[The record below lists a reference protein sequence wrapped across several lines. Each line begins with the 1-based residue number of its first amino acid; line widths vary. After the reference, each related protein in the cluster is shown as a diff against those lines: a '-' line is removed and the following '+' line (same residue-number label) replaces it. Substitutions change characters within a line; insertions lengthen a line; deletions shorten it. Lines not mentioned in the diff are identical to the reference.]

1 MLVRDVSNCTMTP
14 RWSRPAV
21 AVFFFINGAALA
33 SWVPHIPA
41 IKSRHMMS
49 DGQLGLVL
57 LSMAAGSV
65 LALPVA
71 GWLVSRLGSRL
82 MTAAAGIALC
92 LALPLPVASPS
103 VALLSFS
110 LALLGA
116 CNGLLDVSM
125 NAQAAEVEQRVGR
138 PIMSSF
144 HALFSLG
151 GVAGALLAGGAMAS
165 GIGDVAHVRVSA
177 FVALTAAVV
186 ALPGLARP
194 RAAREHA
201 GPAVARP
208 SGALLTIGILALLG
222 LLAEGAMAD
231 WSAVYL
237 HDTLGSSPSV
247 AAIGFAAFSLAMAA
261 GRFTGDALVGRL
273 GPRRVLRGSS
283 AVAAVGLGAALL
295 VGHPAIGVVGCA
307 LVGLGIANII
317 PVLFSAA
324 ARVPGVPPGRAL
336 AAVATTGYLGFLAG
350 PPLIGVVAEAAG
362 LAAGLGLVSAACAFV
377 ALKAGALPEASTL
390 RTTVTK
396 GAHSVRR
403 ASADGTHLGHSR
415 VSADGISGSDQVF
428 DVELGSE
435 RPTSA
440 ASRTG
445 TRSCTTLN
453 VVRM

>member
-1 MLVRDVSNCTMTP
+1 
-14 RWSRPAV
+14 
-21 AVFFFINGAALA
+21 
-33 SWVPHIPA
+33 
-41 IKSRHMMS
+41 MMS

-65 LALPVA
+65 VALPVA
-71 GWLVSRLGSRL
+71 GWLVGRLGSRV

-103 VALLSFS
+103 VALLSLS

-151 GVAGALLAGGAMAS
+151 GVAGALLAGGAMAV

-177 FVALTAAVV
+177 FVALSAAVV

-194 RAAREHA
+194 RAACDHA
-201 GPAVARP
+201 GKAVARP
-208 SGALLTIGILALLG
+208 SGALLTLGILALLG

-247 AAIGFAAFSLAMAA
+247 AAVGFAAFSLAMAA
-261 GRFTGDALVGRL
+261 GRFTGDVLVRRL

-283 AVAAVGLGAALL
+283 AVAAVGLGTALL
-295 VGHPAIGVVGCA
+295 LGHPAIGVVGCA

-324 ARVPGVPPGRAL
+324 ARVPGVPPGQAL

-350 PPLIGVVAEAAG
+350 PPLIGVVAETAG
-362 LAAGLGLVSAACAFV
+362 LAVGLGLVSGACAFV
-377 ALKAGALPEASTL
+377 ALKASALPEASTPGSSA
-390 RTTVTK
+390 TQ
-396 GAHSVRR
+396 GAVQGSCLAAR
-403 ASADGTHLGHSR
+403 SA
-415 VSADGISGSDQVF
+415 
-428 DVELGSE
+428 VE
-435 RPTSA
+435 RNA
-440 ASRTG
+440 
-445 TRSCTTLN
+445 
-453 VVRM
+453 

>member
-1 MLVRDVSNCTMTP
+1 
-14 RWSRPAV
+14 
-21 AVFFFINGAALA
+21 
-33 SWVPHIPA
+33 
-41 IKSRHMMS
+41 MMS

-65 LALPVA
+65 LALPAA
-71 GWLVSRLGSRL
+71 GWLVGRLGSRV
-82 MTAAAGIALC
+82 MTAAAGVALC

-103 VALLSFS
+103 VALLSLS

-125 NAQAAEVEQRVGR
+125 NAQAVDVEQSVGR

-151 GVAGALLAGGAMAS
+151 GVAGALLAGGAMAI
-165 GIGDVAHVRVSA
+165 GVGDVAHVGVSA
-177 FVALTAAVV
+177 VVALSAAVV
-186 ALPGLARP
+186 ALPGLVRP
-194 RAAREHA
+194 QAAREHA
-201 GPAVARP
+201 GPVVARP
-208 SGALLTIGILALLG
+208 SGTLLTLGILALLG

-247 AAIGFAAFSLAMAA
+247 AAIGFAAFSLAMGA
-261 GRFTGDALVGRL
+261 GRFTGDALVGQF

-283 AVAAVGLGAALL
+283 AVAAGGLGAALL
-295 VGHPAIGVVGCA
+295 LGHPAIGVVGCA

-350 PPLIGVVAEAAG
+350 PPLIGVVAEVAG
-362 LAAGLGLVSAACAFV
+362 LAAGLGLVSGACALV
-377 ALKAGALPEASTL
+377 ALKAGALPEASVL
-390 RTTVTK
+390 RTSVTK
-396 GAHSVRR
+396 GAGAPGITR
-403 ASADGTHLGHSR
+403 TLR
-415 VSADGISGSDQVF
+415 VQD
-428 DVELGSE
+428 
-435 RPTSA
+435 
-440 ASRTG
+440 
-445 TRSCTTLN
+445 
-453 VVRM
+453 

>member
-1 MLVRDVSNCTMTP
+1 LNNPVTPFDTPARRTGSWSGNRDESMHVQDVSNCTMTP
-14 RWSRPAV
+14 RWSRSAV

-65 LALPVA
+65 VALPVA
-71 GWLVSRLGSRL
+71 GWLVGRLGSRV
-82 MTAAAGIALC
+82 MTAAAGLALC

-103 VALLSFS
+103 VALLSLS

-151 GVAGALLAGGAMAS
+151 GVAGALLAGGAMAV
-165 GIGDVAHVRVSA
+165 GIGDVAHVRMSA
-177 FVALTAAVV
+177 FVALSAAVV
-186 ALPGLARP
+186 ALPGLARS
-194 RAAREHA
+194 RAAGDHA
-201 GPAVARP
+201 GPTVARP
-208 SGALLTIGILALLG
+208 SGTLLTLGILALLG
-222 LLAEGAMAD
+222 LMAEGAMAD

-247 AAIGFAAFSLAMAA
+247 AAVGFAAFSLAMAA

-283 AVAAVGLGAALL
+283 AVAAVGLGTALL
-295 VGHPAIGVVGCA
+295 LGHPAIGVVGCA

-324 ARVPGVPPGRAL
+324 ARVPGVPPGQAL

-362 LAAGLGLVSAACAFV
+362 LAVGLGLVSGACAFV
-377 ALKAGALPEASTL
+377 ALKAGALPEGSTL
-390 RTTVTK
+390 GSAATK
-396 GAHSVRR
+396 GA
-403 ASADGTHLGHSR
+403 
-415 VSADGISGSDQVF
+415 Q
-428 DVELGSE
+428 
-435 RPTSA
+435 SA
-440 ASRTG
+440 AAPAEEAQTART
-445 TRSCTTLN
+445 
-453 VVRM
+453 

>member
-1 MLVRDVSNCTMTP
+1 LNTPVTPFDTPARRAGSWSGNPGESMYVRDVSNCTMTP

-57 LSMAAGSV
+57 LSMAAGAV
-65 LALPVA
+65 VALPVA
-71 GWLVSRLGSRL
+71 GWLVGRLGSRV
-82 MTAAAGIALC
+82 MTAAAGLALS

-103 VALLSFS
+103 VALLSLS

-151 GVAGALLAGGAMAS
+151 GVAGALLAGGAMAV

-177 FVALTAAVV
+177 LVALSAAVV

-194 RAAREHA
+194 RAAGDHA

-208 SGALLTIGILALLG
+208 SGTLLILGILALLG
-222 LLAEGAMAD
+222 LMAEGAMAD

-247 AAIGFAAFSLAMAA
+247 AAVGFAAFSLAMAA
-261 GRFTGDALVGRL
+261 GRFTGDVLVGRL

-295 VGHPAIGVVGCA
+295 VGQPAVGVVGCA

-324 ARVPGVPPGRAL
+324 ARVPGVPPGQAL

-362 LAAGLGLVSAACAFV
+362 LAVGLGLVSGACAFV

-390 RTTVTK
+390 GSSAIK
-396 GAHSVRR
+396 GAQ
-403 ASADGTHLGHSR
+403 SAG
-415 VSADGISGSDQVF
+415 
-428 DVELGSE
+428 
-435 RPTSA
+435 A
-440 ASRTG
+440 ASEEAQTART
-445 TRSCTTLN
+445 
-453 VVRM
+453 